1 MTNYKRTF
9 VRTLTIALFGLLL
22 IAPSLTAVAVESS
35 EHKWEEY
42 TQDRHGVRYFYDKET
57 LTHPTPT
64 TVNVWRQ
71 RIFPKAAQQ
80 QEIINLDDINC
91 SAQKVRTLETIVKY
105 RDGRVESFKKTTEWY
120 SIYAGTAEEYFLINH
135 CP

>member
-1 MTNYKRTF
+1 
-9 VRTLTIALFGLLL
+9 
-22 IAPSLTAVAVESS
+22 
-35 EHKWEEY
+35 
-42 TQDRHGVRYFYDKET
+42 VRYFYDKET

-91 SAQKVRTLETIVKY
+91 STQKVRTLETIVKY